1 MPTPVELE
9 RLEWG
14 SGNRRMLIV
23 HGLGSNAAG
32 WWRVGPALAE
42 AGFHVTGVDLRG
54 HGGSES
60 PGDYSMHGYAA
71 DLLALRD
78 HWDAVLGHSL
88 GGAAVCRAVMERPGW
103 ADRIILEDPLLVILD
118 QELAV
123 EHVTADIGAESTV
136 EVIAANNPTW
146 HPEDA
151 RIKLE
156 AQIQAGREVIEN
168 SVVHNPGW
176 NVVGEVAALDVPTL
190 LLGADPD
197 LQPLVPPALGISLAE
212 MNSNIEF
219 HTLAGASHS
228 MHRDQFDAFMSLVL
242 NFLK

>member
-1 MPTPVELE
+1 MPTPIELE

-14 SGNRRMLIV
+14 TGDRRMLIV
-23 HGLGSNAAG
+23 HGLGSSAAG

-42 AGFHVTGVDLRG
+42 AGFHVTAVDLRG
-54 HGGSES
+54 HGDSHS

-71 DLLALRD
+71 DLLALGGR
-78 HWDAVLGHSL
+78 WEAVLGHSL
-88 GGAAVCRAVMERPGW
+88 GGAAVVQAVVENPDW
-103 ADRIILEDPLLVILD
+103 TDRIILEDPLLIIVD
-118 QELAV
+118 QETAV
-123 EHVTADIGAESTV
+123 EYVSADLDAETTV
-136 EVIAANNPTW
+136 EVMAANNPTW

-156 AQIQAGREVIEN
+156 AQLKAGPEVIVN
-168 SVVHNPGW
+168 SMVHNPGW
-176 NVVGEVAALDVPTL
+176 NVVAAVADLNIPTL

-197 LQPLVPPALGISLAE
+197 LQPLVPPALGSSLAA

-228 MHRDQFDAFMSLVL
+228 MHRDEFDAFINLVVGFL
-242 NFLK
+242 N